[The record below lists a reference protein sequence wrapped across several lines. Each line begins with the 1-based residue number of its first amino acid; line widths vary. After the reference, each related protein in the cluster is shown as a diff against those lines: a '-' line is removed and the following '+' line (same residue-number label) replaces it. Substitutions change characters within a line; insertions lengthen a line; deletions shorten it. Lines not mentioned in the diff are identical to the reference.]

1 MSEHNKHGHS
11 TATTDSNGDVVNIRG
26 TITEAQPARPYVPR
40 ETNPK
45 HAKRD

>member
-26 TITEAQPARPYVPR
+26 TITEATPARPYVSQ
-40 ETNPK
+40 ETKPK
-45 HAKRD
+45 HAKR